1 MTIDAMKKLFR
12 EYGQRAG
19 MQNVRAILDEE
30 IVLLLDTSIKDIVNE
45 ELKTHAV
52 TTNTPY
58 ITNGKV
64 GTINSLRNL
73 YKFYTLDDT
82 ERTDNPPM
90 CTISEIVADTAD
102 DNNPL
107 VSDKVYLIVGASAK
121 YKERLF
127 PVRIIDESDL
137 ANITTDFLSKP
148 KYYSGVAYAVSD
160 ELYFNFGDYTMSEIK
175 VSFIG
180 IPTINHTDISG
191 EVLDLPAYLHNDI
204 VRHALDLYRVS
215 ITGAIF
221 ATQNNKNNQN

>member
-73 YKFYTLDDT
+73 YKFYTLDNT
-82 ERTDNPPM
+82 ELTDNPPM
-90 CTISEIVADTAD
+90 CTISEIVADMAG
-102 DNNPL
+102 NNPL
-107 VSDKVYLIVGASAK
+107 PSDKVYLIIGATAK
-121 YKERLF
+121 YKDRLF
-127 PVRIIDESDL
+127 PVRIVDESDL

-160 ELYFNFGDYTMSEIK
+160 ELYFNFGDYAMDEIK

-180 IPTINHTDISG
+180 IPTISHTDNSG

-215 ITGAIF
+215 VTGAVF